1 MEKRPKRREY
11 QPRLTRMESEQA
23 LRLLQHTMAKLGVR
37 SVYALLALTP
47 DLNPSTLYRWFADAE
62 LGYVVE
68 LPIKAVREIA
78 NSLGAKHSTH
88 GRSVDLEALLDSA
101 ERREAQNAELLES
114 FRAYRIPYARALA
127 AIRAAGHRLVPI
139 DDGAQE

>member
-1 MEKRPKRREY
+1 MEKRPRRRDY
-11 QPRLTRMESEQA
+11 QPRLSRVESEQA
-23 LRLLQHTMAKLGVR
+23 FRLLKDAMAELGVR

-68 LPIKAVREIA
+68 LPIKAVRELA
-78 NSLGAKHSTH
+78 NGLAARHPTH

-101 ERREAQNAELLES
+101 ERREAQKAELLET
-114 FRAYRIPYARALA
+114 FRAYRIPYARAVA

-139 DDGAQE
+139 DESVQE